1 MKPINTLP
9 IEDFIDAA
17 RIATK
22 SNKQTVI
29 LSIKEAQA
37 LSDSLATIMT
47 RLAGIMDQTLVQN
60 IEAGPIQIKMDGGG
74 F

>member
-1 MKPINTLP
+1 MKSINTLP
-9 IEDFIDAA
+9 IEDFINAA

-22 SNKQTVI
+22 SNKQSLT

-37 LSDSLATIMT
+37 LSDSLAIVMT
-47 RLAGIMDQTLVQN
+47 RLAGIMDEALSQTTDT
-60 IEAGPIQIKMDGGG
+60 GPIQIKMDGGA